1 VDGSDC
7 SEKRKVVKRKSE
19 EKANNTSIDLVTK
32 SFKVF
37 STNATDKVQIFKDL
51 VTIID
56 KKAIVEYDVIHLRD
70 EHKKYKEIKT
80 QLRMRK

>member
-1 VDGSDC
+1 MIGRRYPSWP
-7 SEKRKVVKRKSE
+7 KTLFLVV
-19 EKANNTSIDLVTK
+19 
-32 SFKVF
+32 VF